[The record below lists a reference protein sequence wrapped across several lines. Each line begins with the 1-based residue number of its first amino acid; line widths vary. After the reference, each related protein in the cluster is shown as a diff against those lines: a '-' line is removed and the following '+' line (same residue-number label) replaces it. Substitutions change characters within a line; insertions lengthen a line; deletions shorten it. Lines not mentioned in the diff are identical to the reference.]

1 MQKGIFVKDM
11 AAPNEAEGV
20 FAITLAAQGSSR
32 NGPYWR
38 LVLADASG
46 SVEAKIWS
54 PLSASFP
61 ALHTGSFFYAH
72 GRVSTFRDQLQ
83 FTVEEGRLLS
93 PEEGAALDL
102 ADFMPA
108 TTRWMP

>member
-1 MQKGIFVKDM
+1 M
-11 AAPNEAEGV
+11 
-20 FAITLAAQGSSR
+20 
-32 NGPYWR
+32 
-38 LVLADASG
+38 
-46 SVEAKIWS
+46 EAKIWS

-83 FTVEEGRLLS
+83 FTEEEGRLLS

-108 TTRWMP
+108 SPYPLDAMMDELMALIDEIP